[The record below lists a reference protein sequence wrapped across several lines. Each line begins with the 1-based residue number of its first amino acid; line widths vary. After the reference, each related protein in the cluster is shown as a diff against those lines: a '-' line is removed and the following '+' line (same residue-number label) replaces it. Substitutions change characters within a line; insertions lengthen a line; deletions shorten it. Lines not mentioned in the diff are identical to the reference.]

1 MKVVIDTW
9 VLVEQ
14 YKGNVKAIQLMRK
27 AAEGSFEAY
36 VSHITIAELVNVISR
51 IYGEREAR
59 IQYAYI
65 RHSPLI
71 MRPTTE
77 EVAKNAG
84 LFKTK
89 YGFSLADGFILS
101 TAVDLGADILITG
114 GRKQFE
120 EEWKN
125 VDEIRVVMLD
135 EAVREL
141 GG

>member
-14 YKGNVKAIQLMRK
+14 YKGNVKAIELMRK

-77 EVAKNAG
+77 EVVKNAG

-114 GRKQFE
+114 GRKKFE